1 MHAPSRKFMIRA
13 GIAAVAAIAIAIA
26 VRTLLVQSRVFDHFS
41 WGGREATILEPR
53 WFYLLAIVPYVFLVV
68 GETLSDLSIPQLI
81 LSCLWRSSLVAGLA
95 LALARPSIVAENT
108 KVATVILVDVSPSIT
123 DKQLAAAQKYVDDA
137 YKARKG
143 DDQLFVVSF

>member
-53 WFYLLAIVPYVFLVV
+53 WFYLLAINQPSRYRIELLHWYSQHVK
-68 GETLSDLSIPQLI
+68 LSIYRLHVAFDVTLRMP
-81 LSCLWRSSLVAGLA
+81 SPSSLNA
-95 LALARPSIVAENT
+95 
-108 KVATVILVDVSPSIT
+108 
-123 DKQLAAAQKYVDDA
+123 
-137 YKARKG
+137 
-143 DDQLFVVSF
+143 